1 MISLVGDTQDEFD
14 TTVGTELTEGEG
26 EDESEGDDVI
36 GDFENVDDDIGLE
49 GDQVESLF
57 PHLSFVC
64 SYLTLSLLPPTTTAR
79 TSDRNLHLSII
90 IKTHGKS
97 EEPLP
102 SSFP

>member
-64 SYLTLSLLPPTTTAR
+64 SYLSLFPYYLQQPRQERATA
-79 TSDRNLHLSII
+79 IFI
-90 IKTHGKS
+90 F
-97 EEPLP
+97 P
-102 SSFP
+102 S